1 MPRLK
6 LSIQKEQKNCTGLQL
21 GTLLWG
27 FLSRLSL
34 QIENTQKEKAQ
45 KVQSTALSLTLYQ
58 ESYLFQKIF
67 ACLAAQTKHGATFF
81 TQALPVLCLSKP
93 LIGID
98 AQDVYRLHFAKKLI
112 RIQQTNLSS

>member
-1 MPRLK
+1 M
-6 LSIQKEQKNCTGLQL
+6 
-21 GTLLWG
+21 
-27 FLSRLSL
+27 
-34 QIENTQKEKAQ
+34 
-45 KVQSTALSLTLYQ
+45 VLSLTLYQ

-98 AQDVYRLHFAKKLI
+98 AQDVYRLHFTKKLI